1 MEERYYGRARQP
13 ESKKTF
19 RLLIFFVLLAVA
31 VASGFYGLQQA
42 YTVKTL
48 QSDLTKLEDR
58 LTLLE
63 DENIMLRERY
73 DQIDEENKELQ
84 ELNDSLLDEN
94 KMLRSSTIKTHG
106 NRETSLVAITIDD
119 GYGKE
124 IIEQALD
131 CLKEHSV
138 LATFFPIGEA
148 VKYSPEVWQRAV
160 EEGHELGNHTYR
172 HAFLTTISEDQV
184 RDELN
189 RWQETVDEALGYP
202 YKTLFFRPPGMDGYT
217 SGQIS
222 GARRYHEIIAEA
234 GMFAV
239 LWDVELIYALSNRP
253 YTPDSVA
260 DHVLTNAKGGS
271 IVLLHFTPN
280 DIAALPEILSGLRRR
295 GLEPCSLSELL
306 LAEPRT

>member
-1 MEERYYGRARQP
+1 MVERYRGRTKQPKSKAAARVVI
-13 ESKKTF
+13 F
-19 RLLIFFVLLAVA
+19 IILLSLTAVSA
-31 VASGFYGLQQA
+31 FYGLQQSFA
-42 YTVKTL
+42 ARGL
-48 QSDLTKLEDR
+48 QSDLASFEER
-58 LTLLE
+58 LKLLE
-63 DENIMLRERY
+63 EENRTLREQY
-73 DQIDEENKELQ
+73 DQISEENE
-84 ELNDSLLDEN
+84 SLLEINESLLNEN
-94 KMLRSSTIKTHG
+94 RMLRSSTIKTHG
-106 NRETSLVAITIDD
+106 SRETNLVAITIDD

-124 IIEQALD
+124 IVELALD
-131 CLKEHSV
+131 YLKEHGV
-138 LATFFPIGEA
+138 LATFFPVGEA

-172 HAFLTTISEDQV
+172 HTFLTTISEDQA
-184 RDELN
+184 RNELN

-222 GARRYHEIIAEA
+222 SARRYHEIIAEA

-239 LWDVELIYALSNRP
+239 LWDIELFNALSSRP
-253 YTPDSVA
+253 YTPANIA
-260 DHVLTNAKGGS
+260 DHVLTNARGGS
-271 IVLLHFTPN
+271 IVLLHFKPS

>member
-13 ESKKTF
+13 KSKKPF
-19 RLLIFFVLLAVA
+19 RLLIFFILLVA
-31 VASGFYGLQQA
+31 ALASGFYGLRQA

-48 QSDLTKLEDR
+48 QSDLAKFEDR

-63 DENIMLRERY
+63 EKN
-73 DQIDEENKELQ
+73 QELQ
-84 ELNDSLLDEN
+84 ELNDTLLEEN
-94 KMLRSSTIKTHG
+94 RMLRSSTIKTHG
-106 NRETSLVAITIDD
+106 SRNTNLVAITIDD

-124 IIEQALD
+124 LIEQALD
-131 CLKEHSV
+131 HLKEHNV
-138 LATFFPIGEA
+138 LATFFPVGEA
-148 VKYSPEVWQRAV
+148 VKNSPEVWRRAV

-172 HAFLTTISEDQV
+172 HTFLTTISENQA

-222 GARRYHEIIAEA
+222 SARRYHEIIAEA

-239 LWDVELIYALSNRP
+239 LWDIELFNALSSRP
-253 YTPDSVA
+253 YTPANIA
-260 DHVLTNAKGGS
+260 DHVLTNARGGS
-271 IVLLHFTPN
+271 IVLLHFKPS